1 MFLVMSE
8 MLATADRIFLMA
20 YASAVADKTRNV
32 VDRVKGASTACEFIV
47 TDELKL
53 DRDEK

>member
-8 MLATADRIFLMA
+8 MLAIADRMFLMA
-20 YASAVADKTRNV
+20 YALAVADKTRNV
-32 VDRVKGASTACEFIV
+32 LDCVKGASTAWEFIM
-47 TDELKL
+47 TDELEM

>member
-8 MLATADRIFLMA
+8 MLAIADRMFLMA

-32 VDRVKGASTACEFIV
+32 LDCVKGASTAWKFIV
-47 TDELKL
+47 TDELEL

>member
-8 MLATADRIFLMA
+8 MQATADRMFLMA
-20 YASAVADKTRNV
+20 CASAVADKTRNV
-32 VDRVKGASTACEFIV
+32 LDCVKGASTAWEFIV
-47 TDELKL
+47 TDELEL